1 MSARLHSWLV
11 RRYPREFRA
20 RFAESMERDFAD
32 MLRDGRGTLRP
43 ILDTALGALRENAMS
58 TRPMLERPL
67 LVTLLAALFAVPFL
81 AMNLVVVFRVDPV
94 FTWMRPGPHTGP
106 YEFIILWALLGLLLV
121 GAVVAL
127 LPLAR
132 AGANRWRLVPNVL
145 VGGMMLTGFV
155 LLSVA
160 LGHDM
165 TCDALVSKTC
175 D

>member
-11 RRYPREFRA
+11 RRYPREFRS

-32 MLRDGRGTLRP
+32 VLLERRGTLRP
-43 ILDTALGALRENAMS
+43 ILDTALGAIRENIMT

-67 LVTLLAALFAVPFL
+67 LAALLALLFAAPFL

-94 FTWMRPGPHTGP
+94 FSWMRPGPDTGP
-106 YEFIILWALLGLLLV
+106 YEWAILWVLLGLILV

-127 LPLAR
+127 LPLVR
-132 AGANRWRLVPNVL
+132 PCANRWKLVPNVL
-145 VGGMMLTGFV
+145 VGAMMLTVFL
-155 LLSVA
+155 LLSVGF
-160 LGHDM
+160 GHDM
-165 TCDALVSKTC
+165 TCDAVVSKTC